1 MVDVDKLCTH
11 IGLISKGI
19 LVRIGRIHLLR
30 ENVNFP
36 LSLRVI
42 IRQMPSL
49 KVDEIIN
56 FICERI
62 PACQLTDRDAA
73 LLKFQI
79 AKDHIDWKKLFECL
93 TKVKQS
99 YSIEGFTVGDA
110 TLDDIFIKNDPE
122 ESLSSD
128 SNLLLSTPLDHPWT
142 SHSPKGSIS

>member
-1 MVDVDKLCTH
+1 MVEADKLCTH

-19 LVRIGRIHLLR
+19 LVRIGRIHHLR

-36 LSLRVI
+36 LSLHI
-42 IRQMPSL
+42 IIHQMPSF
-49 KVDEIIN
+49 KVKKIIN
-56 FICERI
+56 FICQRI
-62 PACQLTDRDAA
+62 TACQLTDRDVA

-79 AKDHIDWKKLFECL
+79 AKDHMDWKKLFQCL

-122 ESLSSD
+122 EPPAPET
-128 SNLLLSTPLDHPWT
+128 NLPSMPLDHPWT
-142 SHSPKGSIS
+142 THSPKNSLS

>member
-1 MVDVDKLCTH
+1 MVEADTLCTH
-11 IGLISKGI
+11 IGLISNGI

-30 ENVNFP
+30 ESVNFP
-36 LSLRVI
+36 LSLHVT
-42 IRQMPSL
+42 IRQMPSF

-56 FICERI
+56 FICEFI

-79 AKDHIDWKKLFECL
+79 AKDLMNWKKLFECL
-93 TKVKQS
+93 QKVEQS

-122 ESLSSD
+122 GSLSLD
-128 SNLLLSTPLDHPWT
+128 SMVVEHPWT
-142 SHSPKGSIS
+142 IHSPKGSIT